1 MSQQS
6 LVIKEHIVIW
16 AKLGRLPFHSVG
28 VMPFVL
34 GIVIAWSQDYAV
46 NWGLAVLSTLAV
58 VLIMLATYLGGEY
71 YDYETDSL
79 NAQFNKFSGG
89 SRVLQTGRVARRP
102 VLVAAVASAVIAA
115 VIGLV
120 ILFYYKTGPYTIPL
134 GAFGL
139 ICGYFYSSKPFR
151 WAYTG
156 IGEILIG
163 ICYGWLTVNSAY
175 YLQTGTFDIV
185 PTLASIPIAI
195 SIFLVIFINEF
206 PDYVS
211 DRMSNKRNLV
221 VRMGQDRAAVL
232 YIVMATL
239 CFLSVPLGVLG
250 GVPKLMSF
258 LWLIPMALVV
268 RNVVAL
274 RKGDY
279 KESRALEAVC
289 GVTLILNLGT
299 TLLYIIAFAV

>member
-6 LVIKEHIVIW
+6 LVIKERVVTL

-28 VMPFVL
+28 VMPVVL
-34 GIVIAWSQDYAV
+34 GIVIAWSQYHV
-46 NWGLAVLSTLAV
+46 VHWGVAILSTLAV

-71 YDYETDSL
+71 HDFETDSL

-89 SRVLQTGRVARRP
+89 SRVLQTGKVSRRP
-102 VLVAAVASAVIAA
+102 VLVAAIASAVLAA
-115 VIGLV
+115 IMGLV
-120 ILFYYKTGPYTIPL
+120 IQFYYKTGPYTIPL

-139 ICGYFYSSKPFR
+139 ICGFFYSSRPFR

-163 ICYGWLTVNSAY
+163 ICYGWLTVNSAF

-185 PTLASIPIAI
+185 PTLVAIPIAI

-211 DRMSNKRNLV
+211 DCISKKRNLV
-221 VRMGQDRAAVL
+221 VRMGPDRSAVVYAVMAVL
-232 YIVMATL
+232 
-239 CFLSVPLGVLG
+239 CFISIPLGVLG

-258 LWLIPMALVV
+258 LWLIPLALVV
-268 RNVVAL
+268 RNIIAL
-274 RKGDY
+274 RKGGY
-279 KESRALEAVC
+279 KEGHALEVIC
-289 GVTLILNLGT
+289 GVTLLLNLGT
-299 TLLYIIAFAV
+299 TLLYIIAFAI

>member
-6 LVIKEHIVIW
+6 LVIKERVVTL

-28 VMPFVL
+28 VLPVVL
-34 GIVIAWSQDYAV
+34 GIVIAWSINDTV
-46 NWGLAVLSTLAV
+46 NWGVAVLSTLAV

-71 YDYETDSL
+71 YDFETDSI

-89 SRVLQTGRVARRP
+89 SRVLQTGKVARRP
-102 VLVAAVASAVIAA
+102 VLVAAIASAVLAA
-115 VIGLV
+115 VMGLV
-120 ILFYYKTGPYTIPL
+120 IQFYYKTGPYTIPL

-139 ICGYFYSSKPFR
+139 ICGYFYSAKPFR

-163 ICYGWLTVNSAY
+163 ICYGWLTVNSAF

-185 PTLASIPIAI
+185 PTLVSIPIAI

-211 DRMSNKRNLV
+211 DRMSNKRNMV
-221 VRMGQDRAAVL
+221 VRMGPDRSAVV
-232 YIVMATL
+232 YAVMAAL
-239 CFLSVPLGVLG
+239 CFISIPLGVLG
-250 GVPKLMSF
+250 GVPKLMAILS
-258 LWLIPMALVV
+258 LIPLALVV
-268 RNVVAL
+268 RNIIAL

-279 KESRALEAVC
+279 RESRSLEAIC

>member
-6 LVIKEHIVIW
+6 LVIKERVVTL

-28 VMPFVL
+28 VLPFVL
-34 GIVIAWSQDYAV
+34 GIVIAWSMGNTV
-46 NWGLAVLSTLAV
+46 HWGVAVLSTLSV

-71 YDYETDSL
+71 HDFETDSL

-89 SRVLQTGRVARRP
+89 SRVLQKGKVARRP
-102 VLVAAVASAVIAA
+102 VLIASIVAAVLAA
-115 VIGLV
+115 AMGLA

-139 ICGYFYSSKPFR
+139 ICGFFYSAKPFR

-163 ICYGWLTVNSAY
+163 ICYGWLTVNSAF

-185 PTLASIPIAI
+185 LTLVAIPIAI

-211 DRMSNKRNLV
+211 DRMSNKKNMV
-221 VRMGQDRAAVL
+221 VRMGPDRAAVV
-232 YIVMATL
+232 YAVMAVL
-239 CFLSVPLGVLG
+239 CFLSIPLGVLG
-250 GVPKLMSF
+250 GVPKLMAILS
-258 LWLIPMALVV
+258 LIPLAMVV
-268 RNVVAL
+268 RNIVAL
-274 RKGDY
+274 KKRAY
-279 KESRALEAVC
+279 RESHSLEAIC
-289 GVTLILNLGT
+289 GVTLLLNLGT
-299 TLLYIIAFAV
+299 TALYIIAFAV